1 MIWALLL
8 WLISKVWSFD
18 QIVPPTKLLHG
29 GNWGLGF
36 NFIFMWIWR
45 YYFCKMYYFKKEKTF
60 KIRHGGHEYVY
71 CLLPHIVWHV
81 NYFWQNMS
89 IWTLVYQFIALKTSS
104 ENSSHAKVQHIV
116 SCVQHLLVFLLL
128 KELRF
133 KYSLLPLSSHDS
145 ILAI

>member
-45 YYFCKMYYFKKEKTF
+45 YYFCKMYYFKKERLLK
-60 KIRHGGHEYVY
+60 YVM
-71 CLLPHIVWHV
+71 VEM
-81 NYFWQNMS
+81 NM
-89 IWTLVYQFIALKTSS
+89 FIAYYPILSDVWITFGRICLFGLWSI
-104 ENSSHAKVQHIV
+104 N
-116 SCVQHLLVFLLL
+116 LLL
-128 KELRF
+128 LRLVL
-133 KYSLLPLSSHDS
+133 KIHHMLRSSISFHVSSISWCCSFWKNSDS
-145 ILAI
+145 NTVCCP